1 MRLTVYPFLED
12 VEEVLIELEV
22 ADYATAKSAT
32 VVMTL
37 YNQVVTESEET
48 TETDSTDD
56 TTDQTETDTT
66 DEEEEN

>member
-1 MRLTVYPFLED
+1 MRLTVYPFIED

-37 YNQVVTESEET
+37 YN
-48 TETDSTDD
+48 
-56 TTDQTETDTT
+56 
-66 DEEEEN
+66 